1 MTIEVNMKR
10 TLSAILVAGVIFA
23 VHPVP
28 ARSQK
33 VSDRNLIFTNGTA
46 EVTGQNDSAKIFIA
60 VVTEDRKLERASAEN
75 AVKTKAVLTAVKG
88 LTIKHLKLQTS
99 NYRVTP
105 QKDYKSRPPK
115 IKGYEVE
122 NAVLVTMEGFE
133 PGALSKYVSRV
144 IEVSLENGANTIQ
157 QIQFYLK
164 NKSMLEKQALQQAT
178 HEAIERAKILAEAA
192 GVKLKRIAS
201 LRSQPAYTPPQ
212 PRMLGAAEMKSD
224 ALAAAPPMEMG
235 ESRIRVQVSIAYEIA
250 P

>member
-1 MTIEVNMKR
+1 MTR
-10 TLSAILVAGVIFA
+10 ALSVILAACVIFA

-33 VSDRNLIFTNGTA
+33 VPDYNLIFTDGTA
-46 EVTGQNDSAKIFIA
+46 EVTGQNDSAKIFISI
-60 VVTEDRKLERASAEN
+60 VTEGRKLERASAEN
-75 AVKTKAVLTAVKG
+75 AVKTKAVLTAING

-122 NAVLVTMEGFE
+122 NAVMVTMEGFE
-133 PGALSKYVSRV
+133 PGMLSKYVSRV

-164 NKSMLEKQALQQAT
+164 NKSMLEKQALKQAT

-192 GVKLKRIAS
+192 GVKLKRIAFI
-201 LRSQPAYTPPQ
+201 RSQPVYTPHQ
-212 PRMLGAAEMKSD
+212 PRMLGVAGMKSD
-224 ALAAAPPMEMG
+224 ALSAAPPIEMG
-235 ESRIRVQVSIAYEIA
+235 ESRIRVHVSIGYEIA